1 MNAGRK
7 DRLGSCLLKYKKL
20 DLWVR
25 LWSLTPSYNLDL
37 EPLLGRCNSEPL
49 KKSRNS
55 CLQIIFEISC
65 RKIPVLGSLFIKV
78 AGLQNC
84 NIFKKRLEQRCF
96 LWILWT
102 FQEQLFYRKPLVAA
116 FESFTVQWSQLGCFL
131 FDFAPSRAFELD
143 QNLTQNVAQ
152 IILYYHVTKQFLS
165 CLN

>member
-1 MNAGRK
+1 MNAGRR

-102 FQEQLFYRKPLVAA
+102 FQEQLFYRKPLMTT
-116 FESFTVQWSQLGCFL
+116 SDSLNTIQWSQLGCFL
-131 FDFAPSRAFELD
+131 FISRLHVPSRS
-143 QNLTQNVAQ
+143 NLINN
-152 IILYYHVTKQFLS
+152 LHKMLHK
-165 CLN
+165 